1 MIELKNVSYDYDKK
15 NKIIKELNKTIEQGQ
30 FICVIG
36 KNGSRKIN
44 FCQANSRNYQ
54 TNDGGSFC
62 RGKRYEKKG
71 TFFGYS

>member
-1 MIELKNVSYDYDKK
+1 MIELKNVSYGYDKK

-44 FCQANSRNYQ
+44 SC
-54 TNDGGSFC
+54 
-62 RGKRYEKKG
+62 
-71 TFFGYS
+71 

>member
-1 MIELKNVSYDYDKK
+1 MIELRDVSYGYDKK

-36 KNGSRKIN
+36 KNGSREIN
-44 FCQANSRNYQ
+44 SCQNNSRNYQ
-54 TNDGGSFC
+54 TNRGRSFH

-71 TFFGYS
+71 AFFGYS